1 MKINYHFQVAIST
14 GMWCQDRR
22 QSVSSG
28 YRIWSYGR
36 IFSLPSRETSSHQW
50 NYSKNTP
57 SVRGRWI
64 DRSRSDHRG
73 CRLKINI
80 KEINKYE
87 REIRVVEKKDLQAAG
102 VFQEEE
108 ENGWKNRVE
117 KVNATRRRIGRFVCT
132 YARGES
138 SEEALRLVGREGGRI
153 ARRRDFWGNGRRKPR
168 PDEKPFFIFREQR
181 SQTESKKLERDLPSS
196 FEKKSILFL
205 KKIRSKFFLIFDR
218 KQSFE
223 KGENLKREQK
233 KKRRIRQSAEGK
245 VRYYGL
251 TSWCIPVRLSVSDFS
266 KTLHDSWKLVE
277 E

>member
-50 NYSKNTP
+50 NDSKNTP
-57 SVRGRWI
+57 YSVRGRWI

-87 REIRVVEKKDLQAAG
+87 REIRMVEEKDLQVAG
-102 VFQEEE
+102 AFREEK

-181 SQTESKKLERDLPSS
+181 SQTESKKLERDLLFREKIDS
-196 FEKKSILFL
+196 FFKKNSLEILPHLRSKTIVRKGWKSKERTKEKKEDKTIGRGKGQVLRVDKLMHPSPAFRIGFL
-205 KKIRSKFFLIFDR
+205 
-218 KQSFE
+218 
-223 KGENLKREQK
+223 
-233 KKRRIRQSAEGK
+233 
-245 VRYYGL
+245 
-251 TSWCIPVRLSVSDFS
+251 
-266 KTLHDSWKLVE
+266 
-277 E
+277 